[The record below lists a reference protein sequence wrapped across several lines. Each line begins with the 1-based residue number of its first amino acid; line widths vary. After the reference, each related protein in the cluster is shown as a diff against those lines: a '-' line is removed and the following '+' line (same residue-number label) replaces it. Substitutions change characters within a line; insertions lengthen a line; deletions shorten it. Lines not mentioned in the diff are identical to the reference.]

1 MSSGTGSLPELIEKA
16 PPRSFRQVS
25 GAVALWT
32 AVGTTAGVAVALAL
46 VVAPGRDERAAAT
59 PDKNPGRDTSVLAMA
74 AAAAAEPAVA
84 AGAAEP
90 RNPAPSVQTA
100 AVQPAAEPQAAA
112 RQAAAPNARPVRRQ
126 KRAAAR
132 ARWPRFQAFGNT
144 FAWSSPR
151 NRSR

>member
-1 MSSGTGSLPELIEKA
+1 MSSSSGSLPELIEKT

-32 AVGTTAGVAVALAL
+32 AVGVTAGVAVALAL
-46 VVAPGRDERAAAT
+46 VVAPGREERAAAAPEKT
-59 PDKNPGRDTSVLAMA
+59 AGRDTIVLAMA
-74 AAAAAEPAVA
+74 ATAAAEPAVA
-84 AGAAEP
+84 ALAAEP
-90 RNPAPSVQTA
+90 RNPVPSVQTA
-100 AVQPAAEPQAAA
+100 AVHPAAEPQAAA

-132 ARWPRFQAFGNT
+132 AYWPRFQPFGHT